1 MNLEA
6 HASRIEQ
13 VYEPVV
19 TSAVD
24 RLDLYLTT
32 ALLRTLDDDE
42 QWRSLRE
49 LSRRLSSDVNRL
61 QVAYPDLYTA
71 ADQPGR
77 FPAAPLIALPKRVD
91 PLHNAAAGA
100 RAHCGRLAA
109 LVAQRR
115 RSACECALGLQHQ
128 RVHDRRHAH
137 HESGARGGGCIAR
150 HADRGHPL
158 LVIE

>member
-42 QWRSLRE
+42 QWRSLPPESFR
-49 LSRRLSSDVNRL
+49 
-61 QVAYPDLYTA
+61 A
-71 ADQPGR
+71 AC
-77 FPAAPLIALPKRVD
+77 PAT
-91 PLHNAAAGA
+91 
-100 RAHCGRLAA
+100 
-109 LVAQRR
+109 
-115 RSACECALGLQHQ
+115 
-128 RVHDRRHAH
+128 
-137 HESGARGGGCIAR
+137 
-150 HADRGHPL
+150 
-158 LVIE
+158 